1 MAKSKI
7 TKSDTTKSEMTV
19 VERAKKFYERSK
31 AYEADQRKEELDDIR
46 FSGLLEQWPIQLKQL
61 REGDPQGARPC
72 LVVDKVNQYKNQ
84 IVNAMREARPGI
96 KARPVDDVGDEEIAE
111 VYQGIIRHIEDISKA
126 DIAYDWAGEGAVT
139 SGVGYFRVLT
149 EYAGDTFQQ
158 EIRIARIRNRFT
170 VYFDPDAKEPDGSDQ
185 KECLITMLIKRDE
198 FEELYPN
205 ILLSEWNA
213 STGDSDW
220 YDVDHVRI
228 AEYFYIDETK
238 AKLLLLEDG
247 NSIFEDEYNEKYL
260 GAKAENE
267 ADDLEPQEL
276 YAQPAMQPP
285 AILKTR
291 DGYRKTVKWCKVT
304 GSDELESTIIAG
316 SFIPVVRCMGIE
328 TDIDGKLY
336 MRGIVRGVKD
346 AQRMYNYQRSTVVET
361 LGLASKAPYIAAA
374 GQLEGHEAEWA
385 SSNRVNRA
393 VLRYKPVSINGTLV
407 GAPQR
412 QQYTG
417 VPTGL
422 IQDMATSE
430 HDIQS
435 ALCMYQA
442 SIGQD
447 GNAKS
452 GRAMN
457 AQQKQGDMATF
468 MFPDNQAKAI
478 RHCGRIL
485 MGMIPIIYDT
495 AQVVRILGE
504 DGTTDYARINPD
516 QTQAV
521 TEQRDETGEIKK
533 IYNLGVGK
541 YDVTITTGSSYMTK
555 RMEGADFLTSLVQS
569 SPDLMPII
577 GDLLFKSMDM
587 PYADEISKRMKLMQ
601 PPQLQQ
607 QDDDEASP
615 EVQQVKQQASQVIQQ
630 LQQQLESAHQAM
642 QEADSEAKELSMK
655 AQDVQT
661 KNELDAKRVQID
673 EYNAETQRIKVELEA
688 AQKAQADVPL
698 EFDDER
704 LQAIEE
710 AVAHMVTM
718 ADQPQDNGKPDIHE
732 LHGKTL
738 EAISKLTEHLSRP
751 KRIVR
756 DETGRALGIE

>member
-7 TKSDTTKSEMTV
+7 TKSDTTKVEMTV
-19 VERAKKFYERSK
+19 VERAKKFYQRSK
-31 AYEADQRKEELDDIR
+31 TYEADQRKEELDDIR
-46 FSGLLEQWPIQLKQL
+46 FSGLLEQWPVQLKQM
-61 REGDPQGARPC
+61 REGDPTGARPC
-72 LVVDKVNQYKNQ
+72 FVVDKVNQYKNQ
-84 IVNAMREARPGI
+84 IINQMRQAKPGV
-96 KARPVDDVGDEEIAE
+96 KARPVDDTGDEEVAE
-111 VYQGIIRHIEDISKA
+111 VFQGIIRHIEDASKA
-126 DIAYDWAGEGAVT
+126 DIAYDWAADGMVT
-139 SGVGYFRVLT
+139 SGVGYFRILT
-149 EYAGDTFQQ
+149 EYVGDTFQQ

-170 VYFDPDAKEPDGSDQ
+170 VYFDPDAKEPEGSDQ

-198 FEELYPN
+198 FEELYPD
-205 ILLSEWNA
+205 IELSEWNS

-228 AEYFYIDETK
+228 AEYYYIEETK
-238 AKLLLLEDG
+238 AKLFLLEDG

-260 GAKAENE
+260 GAKAEND
-267 ADDLEPQEL
+267 ADDLEPQEP
-276 YAQPAMQPP
+276 YAQPTQQPP
-285 AILKTR
+285 AIIKER
-291 DGYRKTVKWCKVT
+291 MGYRNVVKWCKVT
-304 GSDELESTIIAG
+304 GSDELESTIIPG
-316 SFIPVVRCMGIE
+316 SYIPIVRCMGIE

-346 AQRMYNYQRSTVVET
+346 AQRLYNYQRSTVAET
-361 LGLASKAPYIAAA
+361 LSLASKAPYIAAA
-374 GQLEGHEAEWA
+374 GQLEGFEPEWA
-385 SSNRVNRA
+385 SSNRVSRA

-412 QQYTG
+412 QQYAG

-435 ALCMYQA
+435 ALGMYQA

-447 GNAKS
+447 SNAKS
-452 GRAMN
+452 GRALN

-468 MFPDNQAKAI
+468 MFPDNQSKAI

-495 AQVVRILGE
+495 AQVVRVLGE
-504 DGTTDYARINPD
+504 DGTTNYASINPE
-516 QTQAV
+516 QKEAV
-521 TEQRDETGEIKK
+521 IKQRDGNGAIKK
-533 IYNLGVGK
+533 IYNLGVGT
-541 YDVTITTGSSYMTK
+541 YDVTITTGSSYATK

-587 PYADEISKRMKLMQ
+587 PYADEISKRMKIMQ

-607 QDDDEASP
+607 QQDGEDAIP

-642 QEADSEAKELSMK
+642 QEADSEAKQLSMQ
-655 AQDVQT
+655 AQDAQT
-661 KNELDAKRVQID
+661 KNALDSKRVQIE
-673 EYNAETQRIKVELEA
+673 EYRAETERLKVEIDA
-688 AQKAQADVPL
+688 TQQSG
-698 EFDDER
+698 EFDVDR

-710 AVAHMVTM
+710 SVAHLVTEIF
-718 ADQPQDNGKPDIHE
+718 PHVLEQDNQLNEG
-732 LHGKTL
+732 
-738 EAISKLTEHLSRP
+738 
-751 KRIVR
+751 IV
-756 DETGRALGIE
+756 